1 MLRKIKAE
9 LANCQERLKALEI
22 KRGEDLYEQTHKE
35 QKAPENPMNKL
46 IDEQLRMLQETK
58 KLNDCRFGRNGAY
71 ARYADAISC
80 LAPDLYEGI
89 ESGHFGVMDATLYS
103 VNSITRSGVKMFE
116 GNMKQLGVCS
126 LDNGKSPHNSL
137 MIVSD
142 IRVLYGLGNR
152 TGYGRIPKWME
163 DGELVFEQAVSS
175 RVAMLSMSDFATD
188 TQTVTLVNP
197 QPLRTQESYRIV
209 INWPEFPESENF
221 EEGVIKVLLHGLMVY
236 RK

>member
-22 KRGEDLYEQTHKE
+22 KRGEDLYEQTHRTE

-103 VNSITRSGVKMFE
+103 VNSITRSGVKMVE

-188 TQTVTLVNP
+188 TQTYTLVNP
-197 QPLRTQESYRIV
+197 LPLRTQESYRIN
-209 INWPEFPESENF
+209 INWQKLPESENV
-221 EEGVIKVLLHGLMVY
+221 EGVIKVLLHGLMIY

>member
-1 MLRKIKAE
+1 MANFDIYKVVANILDTYNPEPTDVLGNERKQTLRSKIIHE
-9 LANCQERLKALEI
+9 LCELE
-22 KRGEDLYEQTHKE
+22 KKQKSWKE
-35 QKAPENPMNKL
+35 S
-46 IDEQLRMLQETK
+46 
-58 KLNDCRFGRNGAY
+58 FGRNSAY
-71 ARYADAISC
+71 ARYADALSLLSRDIWVG
-80 LAPDLYEGI
+80 LED
-89 ESGHFGVMDATLYS
+89 GHFALMDATLYS

-126 LDNGKSPHNSL
+126 LNNAKSPHNSL

-142 IRVLYGLGNR
+142 IRVLYGLGQR
-152 TGYGRIPKWME
+152 KGYGRIPKWME
-163 DGELVFEQAVSS
+163 DGELVFEQGVSS

-197 QPLRTQESYRIV
+197 QPLRTQESYRII
-209 INWPEFPESENF
+209 INWPEFSESENF

>member
-35 QKAPENPMNKL
+35 QKAPENPMDKL
-46 IDEQLRMLQETK
+46 IDEQLRMLQETNK
-58 KLNDCRFGRNGAY
+58 RNNSRFGSNGAY
-71 ARYADAISC
+71 ARYADALSC
-80 LAPDLYEGI
+80 LASDLYEGI

-103 VNSITRSGVKMFE
+103 VNSITRSGVAMFE

-126 LDNGKSPHNSL
+126 LDNAKSPHNSP

-142 IRVLYGLGNR
+142 IRVLYGLGQR
-152 TGYGRIPKWME
+152 KGYGRIPKWME
-163 DGELVFEQAVSS
+163 DGELVFEQGVSS

-197 QPLRTQESYRIV
+197 QPLRTQESYRII
-209 INWPEFPESENF
+209 INWPEFSESENF

>member
-35 QKAPENPMNKL
+35 QKAPENPMDKL
-46 IDEQLRMLQETK
+46 IDEQLRMLQETNK
-58 KLNDCRFGRNGAY
+58 RNNSRFSSNGAY
-71 ARYADAISC
+71 ARYADALSLLSRDIWVG
-80 LAPDLYEGI
+80 LEG
-89 ESGHFGVMDATLYS
+89 GHFALMDATLYS
-103 VNSITRSGVKMFE
+103 VNSITRSGVAMFE

-126 LDNGKSPHNSL
+126 LNNAKSPHNSL

-142 IRVLYGLGNR
+142 IRVLYGRGQR

-197 QPLRTQESYRIV
+197 QPLRTQESYRII
-209 INWPEFPESENF
+209 INWPEFSESENF